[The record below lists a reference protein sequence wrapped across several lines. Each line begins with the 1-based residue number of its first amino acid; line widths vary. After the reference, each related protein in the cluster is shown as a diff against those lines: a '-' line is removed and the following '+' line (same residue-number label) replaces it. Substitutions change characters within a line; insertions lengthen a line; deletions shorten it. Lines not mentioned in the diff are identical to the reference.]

1 MGDPGTDVGTSNP
14 EPPPP
19 NTPPPNAD
27 TKNSR
32 EVTEVTRVI
41 EGYDGGANERTPLIN
56 EQPKPID
63 NFLPGQ
69 NRKIIHKDKL
79 RDSPNRVI
87 CPRCS
92 KTVDTILERNP
103 PNWTSCCNS
112 NCSWHCCICYSFCW
126 FIPNCIGKSVDFV
139 HYCPECTGK
148 IASYT
153 KFNSCC

>member
-1 MGDPGTDVGTSNP
+1 MGDSGSTVIGTSNP

-32 EVTEVTRVI
+32 EVTRVT
-41 EGYDGGANERTPLIN
+41 EGYDGGANERTPLIS
-56 EQPKPID
+56 EQPEPIN

-69 NRKIIHKDKL
+69 NRTIIHKNKL
-79 RDSPNRVI
+79 RDSPNRVT

-92 KTVDTILERNP
+92 KTVDTKLERNP

-112 NCSWHCCICYSFCW
+112 NCSWHCFLCYSFCW

-139 HYCPECTGK
+139 HYCPECNGK
-148 IASYT
+148 IARYT
-153 KFNSCC
+153 KFDSCC